1 MFRRKYTRIHVYID
15 CIQSIGV
22 HTFTE
27 MCTYMGIHIHNYL
40 HLSPMGWLRLVG
52 SLKLYAFFAREPY
65 KGTSILQK
73 RPTMLR
79 SLPIVATPYRY
90 LYICKHSPHNTNTES
105 PESDSDICTCKYIV
119 VHVHMCVCMYTGI
132 HE

>member
-1 MFRRKYTRIHVYID
+1 MFRRKYTRIHMYID

-79 SLPIVATPYRY
+79 SLPIVATPYTDI
-90 LYICKHSPHNTNTES
+90 YIYT
-105 PESDSDICTCKYIV
+105 
-119 VHVHMCVCMYTGI
+119 HVQMCVYVTALI
-132 HE
+132 HTQRRKVWRQECGGNRK